1 MSLAAN
7 NAFSRDIRILDPQRS
22 SLPVCGSQN
31 SPPFARPGDSGR
43 RECGRAALRNY
54 TPRYPGIGF
63 RILDLESEA
72 CFVPD
77 EAYRLLD
84 QIVDDVKARVPK
96 KSRPYDKDSIRE
108 RILAIGR
115 ATSAVLTDKGF
126 GLLIPTETLGD
137 TLISRSASGESPR
150 HIFDC
155 DTASMIFLTVA
166 QALSTPASLVE
177 ITLPTGDQH
186 NYVRWQ
192 IDRNTEIDWDPNGR
206 SQCVTP
212 ANTIG
217 YQGKPLSR
225 DQTMSYVLTLRAEL
239 WARQN
244 AFDRAIRD
252 YRAAMRLFPE
262 RPGAYTGFAWL
273 VATKDFPERAKYRQ
287 AALAA
292 AERAVALRR
301 NPDYLDTLACASAF
315 AGNFPRAASYER
327 EAHEGVP
334 SNAQYKR
341 RLEQFEASKPAD
353 CTGAE

>member
-1 MSLAAN
+1 L
-7 NAFSRDIRILDPQRS
+7 RS
-22 SLPVCGSQN
+22 
-31 SPPFARPGDSGR
+31 
-43 RECGRAALRNY
+43 Y
-54 TPRYPGIGF
+54 TPRHQGIGF
-63 RILDLESEA
+63 RILDLESDA

-84 QIVDDVKARVPK
+84 QIIDEVKARVPK
-96 KSRPYDKDSIRE
+96 NSRAHDKDSIRE
-108 RILAIGR
+108 RILAIGQ
-115 ATSAVLTDKGF
+115 ATSTVLTDKGF

-137 TLISRSASGESPR
+137 TLISRNGSGESPR

-166 QALSTPASLVE
+166 EALSTPASLVE
-177 ITLPTGDQH
+177 ITLPAGDQH

-206 SQCVTP
+206 SQCATP

-217 YQGKPLSR
+217 YQGKSLSR

-244 AFDRAIRD
+244 AFDRAIKD
-252 YRAAMRLFPE
+252 YREAMRLFPE

-301 NPDYLDTLACASAF
+301 NADYLDTLACAYAF
-315 AGNFPRAASYER
+315 AGNFLRAASYER
-327 EAHEGVP
+327 EAREGMP
-334 SNAQYKR
+334 SNSQYKR